1 MRDTE
6 FDTRNE
12 EMVERLRRDEDV
24 LDAST
29 AWIQATYPFE
39 YSYHFEWMGLPII
52 QYPQDMVAVQELV
65 WRTRPKVI
73 VETGIARGGSLV
85 FYASL
90 LKLLGEGGH
99 VVGIDI
105 DIRPHNRA
113 AIEAHP
119 MFDAITLIEGSSVE
133 SDTVAR
139 ACAAAG
145 DEGPVMVILDS
156 NHTHDHVLAELEAYA
171 PMVTA
176 GAHLVVFDTIV
187 EELPAEASSHRPWGP
202 GDNPLTAV
210 QSFLE
215 AHDDFAVDQ
224 TICGKLGITAA
235 RGGYLVRT
243 R

>member
-105 DIRPHNRA
+105 DIPHTA
-113 AIEAHP
+113 
-119 MFDAITLIEGSSVE
+119 DLT
-133 SDTVAR
+133 DTPVT
-139 ACAAAG
+139 
-145 DEGPVMVILDS
+145 DPGP
-156 NHTHDHVLAELEAYA
+156 
-171 PMVTA
+171 
-176 GAHLVVFDTIV
+176 F
-187 EELPAEASSHRPWGP
+187 R
-202 GDNPLTAV
+202 
-210 QSFLE
+210 
-215 AHDDFAVDQ
+215 
-224 TICGKLGITAA
+224 
-235 RGGYLVRT
+235 
-243 R
+243 